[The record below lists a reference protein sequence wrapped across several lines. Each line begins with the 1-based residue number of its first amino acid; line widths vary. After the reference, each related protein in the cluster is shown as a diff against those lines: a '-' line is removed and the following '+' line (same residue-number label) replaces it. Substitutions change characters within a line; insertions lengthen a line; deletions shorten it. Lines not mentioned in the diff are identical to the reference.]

1 MKLKFNR
8 KKMIFMN
15 KKEYLKSQKD
25 CAKMLGLS
33 LKKYNESLKN
43 IKVVKFD
50 NKKAS
55 KKDTLNIL
63 YELGLNENDLKK
75 HIC

>member
-1 MKLKFNR
+1 
-8 KKMIFMN
+8 MN

-43 IKVVKFD
+43 IKVVKFK
-50 NKKAS
+50 NKNAV
-55 KKDTLNIL
+55 
-63 YELGLNENDLKK
+63 Y
-75 HIC
+75 

>member
-1 MKLKFNR
+1 MV
-8 KKMIFMN
+8 FMN

-43 IKVVKFD
+43 IKVVKFK
-50 NKKAS
+50 NKKAN
-55 KKDTLNIL
+55 KKETISILN
-63 YELGLNENDLKK
+63 ELGLNENNLKK